1 MLNIFLI
8 KNNFFNYYFKTLF
21 YSIFYFKK
29 KNEKTEKHIFKKY
42 LRKNKK

>member
-29 KNEKTEKHIFKKY
+29 KRKNGKKFISKIFKEK
-42 LRKNKK
+42 